1 MVVKN
6 ETLKR
11 ALTGLIYIGCFVTA
25 ALLNKFF
32 LYGLFLI
39 LGSICIY
46 ETNKLLHFQ
55 NLLAYFIFG
64 ISLTAITFFSV
75 NETLLFFMVL
85 ITILIKFILMADFL
99 FSKNSTFFNKKK
111 HLITLFYIIPSF
123 LFIHLIPIS
132 FSNYE
137 PWLLIGFLLIMWV
150 NDSFAYL
157 IGKHLGKTKLFE
169 RISPKKTVEGFIG
182 GFVFALT
189 ISYFISH
196 WSKNLN
202 GYEWML
208 MALIISIS
216 GSIGDL
222 VQSRFKRLANV
233 KDSGNLIPGHGGI
246 FDRMDSTLFSSSFV
260 FAYLF
265 VINHV
270 S

>member
-25 ALLNKFF
+25 ALINKYF
-32 LYGLFLI
+32 LYGLFLL
-39 LGSICIY
+39 LGIICIY
-46 ETNKLLHFQ
+46 ETNKLLNFN
-55 NLLAYFIFG
+55 NLLAYFIF
-64 ISLTAITFFSV
+64 
-75 NETLLFFMVL
+75 TLLLSAVTFLQINTIFIFVLVL
-85 ITILIKFILMADFL
+85 ITILFKFILMADFF
-99 FSKNSTFFNKKK
+99 FSKKVTFFRKKK

-123 LFIHLIPIS
+123 IFIQLIPVS
-132 FSNYE
+132 FSKYE
-137 PWLLIGFLLIMWV
+137 SWLLIGFLLIMWI

-157 IGKHLGKTKLFE
+157 IGKNFGKTKLFE

-182 GFVFALT
+182 GFIFALAV
-189 ISYFISH
+189 SYFIAH
-196 WSKNLN
+196 WSDNLN
-202 GYEWML
+202 EYEWMF

-260 FAYLF
+260 FGYLF
-265 VINHV
+265 ILNHV

>member
-1 MVVKN
+1 MVVRN

-11 ALTGLIYIGCFVTA
+11 ALTGLIYIGCFVSA
-25 ALLNKFF
+25 ALINKFF
-32 LYGLFLI
+32 LYGLFLV
-39 LGSICIY
+39 LGCICIY
-46 ETNKLLHFQ
+46 EINKLLHFQ
-55 NLLAYFIFG
+55 NLLAYFVFG
-64 ISLTAITFFSV
+64 VSLTSVTFFSV
-75 NETLLFFMVL
+75 NITLLFFMVL
-85 ITILIKFILMADFL
+85 IAILIKFILMADFL
-99 FSKNSTFFNKKK
+99 FSKNSTFFRKKK

-123 LFIHLIPIS
+123 LFLQLIPIS
-132 FSNYE
+132 FTKYE

-157 IGKHLGKTKLFE
+157 VGKNFGKTKLFE

-189 ISYFISH
+189 ISYFIAH

-202 GYEWML
+202 EYEWML

-222 VQSRFKRLANV
+222 IQSRFKRLADV

-265 VINHV
+265 IINHV